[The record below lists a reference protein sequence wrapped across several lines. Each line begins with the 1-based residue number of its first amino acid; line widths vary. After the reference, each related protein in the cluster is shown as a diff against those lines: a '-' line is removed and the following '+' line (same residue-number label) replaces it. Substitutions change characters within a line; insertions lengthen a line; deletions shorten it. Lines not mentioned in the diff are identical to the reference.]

1 MLQLRFRC
9 FSLNT
14 FRERVYLKKI
24 QEISET
30 DAQLTCLKFSLDGKY
45 LTLGFSN
52 GNLLLLDIEFGHTFE
67 KSFPELSDSTNQ
79 GNMAISSLWWLTI
92 PEKEENI
99 SDFSDSP
106 HSASSLSAA
115 FLSSIEALHYDD
127 LFENADNESSVSTGS
142 HTGDK
147 LQGLKRLFQ
156 QLSSSLLC
164 VLLANGDFLILA
176 YGIEILWKLNISSFL
191 NDFKTSIEPMIVN
204 DAVFLHFFSSS
215 LNSSSSASAPEP
227 PATSLLSSVLS
238 SSSSHSS
245 SSNFLLPTS
254 FPLDKI
260 LELQRLSYLTLMISY
275 YQEKGND
282 IITSNLSKKWKEC
295 IKTLPPKLSLLSSL
309 LTNGYEMNSST
320 ASSSSSSC
328 TLSPT
333 DSSSAA
339 STLSLIEFLHT
350 ITCCGLWHPAAL
362 TSFSQHWNDQGI
374 NRLKGS
380 VDSTTKYIIRCLQFK
395 LFPLLMNMILLTK

>member
-1 MLQLRFRC
+1 
-9 FSLNT
+9 
-14 FRERVYLKKI
+14 
-24 QEISET
+24 
-30 DAQLTCLKFSLDGKY
+30 LDGKY

-52 GNLLLLDIEFGHTFE
+52 GTLLLLDIEFGHTFD
-67 KSFPELSDSTNQ
+67 KSFSHLASGENRVNDAVL
-79 GNMAISSLWWLTI
+79 SLWWLTV
-92 PEKEENI
+92 PEKEENNGD
-99 SDFSDSP
+99 SFS
-106 HSASSLSAA
+106 SSSTA

-127 LFENADNESSVSTGS
+127 LFENEDNESVASGSVSSGS
-142 HTGDK
+142 TDK
-147 LQGLKRLFQ
+147 LQGLKKLFQ

-164 VLLANGDFLILA
+164 VLLENGDFFILA

-191 NDFKTSIEPMIVN
+191 SNSKTSTEPLIVN
-204 DAVFLHFFSSS
+204 NSLFLRFFSSDS
-215 LNSSSSASAPEP
+215 LSATDSDVLPS
-227 PATSLLSSVLS
+227 TSTLSSILS
-238 SSSSHSS
+238 SSSSMSSS

-254 FPLDKI
+254 FPFMKI
-260 LELQRLSYLTLMISY
+260 LELKRLSYISLMISY

-282 IITSNLSKKWKEC
+282 IISSNLSKKWKEC

-309 LTNGYEMNSST
+309 LTNGYEMNT
-320 ASSSSSSC
+320 ALSSSSSSIESES
-328 TLSPT
+328 TP
-333 DSSSAA
+333 

-380 VDSTTKYIIRCLQFK
+380 IDSTTKYIIRCLQFK